1 MTELNKKIFLQYK
14 EESALSIPVEESSES
29 VVVTPPPSRSIT
41 NDLLNRTGSYS
52 QLKQRS
58 LLLHRFL
65 ENSKMVLLISLCD
78 ENLA

>member
-41 NDLLNRTGSYS
+41 NDLLNRTGSYT

>member
-29 VVVTPPPSRSIT
+29 VVVIPPPSRSIT

-58 LLLHRFL
+58 LLLHRFP
-65 ENSKMVLLISLCD
+65 ENSIMVLLISLCD

>member
-29 VVVTPPPSRSIT
+29 VVVTPPPLRSIT

>member
-1 MTELNKKIFLQYK
+1 MTKLNKNIFLQYK

-29 VVVTPPPSRSIT
+29 VVVTPPPLRSIT

-65 ENSKMVLLISLCD
+65 ENSIMVLLISLCD

>member
-1 MTELNKKIFLQYK
+1 MTKLNKNIFLQYK

>member
-1 MTELNKKIFLQYK
+1 MTKLNKNIFLQYK

-29 VVVTPPPSRSIT
+29 VVVTPPPLRSIT